1 MVSPLVVV
9 NSVLPVFILMIVGAL
24 ARRVGLI
31 RRDEDDAIMR
41 FTIHILFPAFIL
53 DKLLGNHLVGDF
65 SVLGWGMS
73 LAVVL
78 IVSGIA
84 GAWLAGGLLGL
95 GRGTGRRTFSLAAGV
110 QNWGYTAIPVL
121 AVLWPGDDGVI
132 GVLFVH
138 NLGVE
143 ITVWSV
149 GVWVMTGG
157 GGLQWRKLINGPAVA
172 IVLGLF
178 LVLTGLDRFFE
189 SGPHRVALHWM
200 GMGAFPIG
208 IFITGAIMMDL
219 VTAERPSPRI
229 ALGGIV
235 VRLFLLP
242 LLFLAAAKWLPIIVE
257 LKRVLVVQ
265 AAMPAAL
272 TPVLIAKLYDGRP
285 AVAVQ
290 IVIATTLACIL
301 TLPLVIYLAMNWIP
315 L

>member
-1 MVSPLVVV
+1 MVIVD
-9 NSVLPVFILMIVGAL
+9 SVLPVFILMIAGAV
-24 ARRVGLI
+24 ARGVGLI
-31 RRDEDDAIMR
+31 RRDEDDVIMR
-41 FTIHILFPAFIL
+41 FTIHVLFPCFIL
-53 DKLLGNHLVGDF
+53 DKMLGNRLVGEPP
-65 SVLGWGMS
+65 VLAWGIS

-78 IVSGIA
+78 IVLGIA
-84 GAWLAGGLLGL
+84 GGWLAGGVLGL
-95 GRGTGRRTFSLAAGV
+95 GRGTGRRTFALASGV

-121 AVLWPGDDGVI
+121 AVLWPGDDGVM

-149 GVWVMTGG
+149 GVWLMAGG
-157 GGLQWRKLINGPAVA
+157 GGLPWRKLINGPAVA
-172 IVLGLF
+172 IVLGLL
-178 LVLTGLDRFFE
+178 LVLTGLDRFFDV
-189 SGPHRVALHWM
+189 GPHRVALSWL
-200 GMGAFPIG
+200 GMGAFPVG

-229 ALGGIV
+229 ALGGIA
-235 VRLFLLP
+235 VRLLILP
-242 LLFLAAAKWLPIIVE
+242 VLFLAAAKWLPIIVE

-272 TPVLIAKLYDGRP
+272 TPVLLAKLYNGRP

-290 IVIATTLACIL
+290 VVIATTVTCIL
-301 TLPLVIYLAMNWIP
+301 TLPVILYFAMQWIE

>member
-9 NSVLPVFILMIVGAL
+9 NSVLPVFILMIAGAL

-31 RRDEDDAIMR
+31 RRDEDGAIMR
-41 FTIHILFPAFIL
+41 FTIHVLFPCFIL
-53 DKLLGNHLVGDF
+53 DKMLGNRLVGDP
-65 SVLGWGMS
+65 SVLAWGIS

-78 IVSGIA
+78 IVLGI
-84 GAWLAGGLLGL
+84 GGGWLAGGALGL
-95 GRGTGRRTFSLAAGV
+95 GRGTGRRTFALAAGV

-121 AVLWPGDDGVI
+121 AVLWPGDDDVM

-143 ITVWSV
+143 ITMWSL
-149 GVWVMTGG
+149 GVWIMTGG
-157 GGLQWRKLINGPAVA
+157 GAIQWRKLVNGPAVA

-178 LVLTGLDRFFE
+178 LVLTGLDRFGE
-189 SGPHRVALHWM
+189 SGPHRVALHWL
-200 GMGAFPIG
+200 GMGAFPVG

-219 VTAERPSPRI
+219 VGAERPSLRI
-229 ALGGIV
+229 AMGGIV
-235 VRLFLLP
+235 VRLLILP
-242 LLFLAAAKWLPIIVE
+242 VLFLAAAKWLPIVVE

-272 TPVLIAKLYDGRP
+272 TPVLLAKLYNGRP

-290 IVIATTLACIL
+290 VVIATTITCIL
-301 TLPLVIYLAMNWIP
+301 TLPVVIYLAMNWIEM
-315 L
+315 